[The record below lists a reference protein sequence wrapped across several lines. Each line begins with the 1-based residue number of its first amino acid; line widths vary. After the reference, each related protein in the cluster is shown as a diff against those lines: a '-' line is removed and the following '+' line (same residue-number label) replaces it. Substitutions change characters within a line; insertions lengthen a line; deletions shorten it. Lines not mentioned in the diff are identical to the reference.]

1 MINEQSFSLT
11 EMKNV
16 RTAILSE
23 ISKKIIGQHEV
34 IELSLIALLA
44 QGHCIF
50 VGVPDLA
57 KTLLVK
63 TLSEALGLNFNRIQF
78 TPDLMPSDI
87 TGTEIL
93 QENAETKQRTFNFL
107 KGPIFTNLLLA
118 DELNRTPP
126 KTQSAL
132 LQSMQEKAITVAGKT
147 FQLEQ
152 PFLVFATQNPVEQE
166 GTYQLPEAQ
175 LDRFMLMIDVRYPSF
190 EEEMQIL
197 RQTTQ
202 KDHQKISSVLSTA
215 EILYLQ
221 EKVKEIPV
229 ADQLIEYATRLV
241 RATRPEDA
249 LCPKGV
255 KEYIQWGAGPRA
267 GQSLILAAK
276 ARALLHGHAH
286 VSKEDLLAVAP
297 SVMIH
302 RILCNYRAQA
312 ENLSPAQLLN
322 RLIEQ
327 L

>member
-1 MINEQSFSLT
+1 MINEQSFSLA
-11 EMKNV
+11 EMKNI
-16 RTAILSE
+16 RTSILSE

-50 VGVPDLA
+50 VGVPGLA

-93 QENAETKQRTFNFL
+93 QENPETKQRSFNFL

-132 LQSMQEKAITVAGKT
+132 LQSMQEKAITVSGKT

-175 LDRFMLMIDVRYPSF
+175 LDRFMLMIDVKYPSF

-202 KDHQKISSVLSTA
+202 KEHQQIASVLSTN

-221 EKVKEIPV
+221 EKVKEVPV

-241 RATRPEDA
+241 RATRPEDP

-312 ENLSPAQLLN
+312 ENITPAQLLN

-327 L
+327 